1 MRNGMRIEGADILLV
16 IAVIVSLGLMAGWF
30 LLTACQGGTA
40 DSSVVLVEW
49 ATESEV
55 DTAGFNVYRSESS
68 DGPFICINDHLIP
81 ASPDPLVGGSYVFTD
96 TDVVAGRTYYY
107 QLEDVEF
114 DGTSTRHG
122 PIEAKAAASRA
133 FMARVLELLAIVL
146 FVSALSAIVWRRHAV
161 KPVNTD

>member
-1 MRNGMRIEGADILLV
+1 MEGADILLV
-16 IAVIVSLGLMAGWF
+16 IVVIVSLGLMAGWF

-55 DTAGFNVYRSESS
+55 DTAGFNIYRSESS

-122 PIEAKAAASRA
+122 PIEAKAAAHGGLWRWWPVG
-133 FMARVLELLAIVL
+133 VLLIAATLAGIWYL
-146 FVSALSAIVWRRHAV
+146 GYFCRKQSFV
-161 KPVNTD
+161 